1 MLCTHNT
8 QHGVGSGIRY
18 SVGSAHHE
26 HNGMHAT
33 RNRIDGVS
41 VRRFLSHHKTDILR
55 LFCVF
60 FFFCLFFLV
69 FCASDV
75 FSMYDDGAGIFFSC
89 LLLRGY
95 GFVELGCSVRYDLTP
110 PAARGDDRGRHRE
123 SDDDVVGANIGSD
136 AVGKTMMKRINTL
149 VRTLVYLRCAGCS
162 TRKETFSSVFALFQI
177 GNDLII
183 MIIGEVLSNDKA
195 RHRN

>member
-1 MLCTHNT
+1 MMMEL
-8 QHGVGSGIRY
+8 
-18 SVGSAHHE
+18 A
-26 HNGMHAT
+26 
-33 RNRIDGVS
+33 
-41 VRRFLSHHKTDILR
+41 F
-55 LFCVF
+55 
-60 FFFCLFFLV
+60 
-69 FCASDV
+69 
-75 FSMYDDGAGIFFSC
+75 FFSC

-123 SDDDVVGANIGSD
+123 SDDDVVGAKIGSG